1 MRVMHRPIP
10 FDAFSVC
17 PSSLPEMLPKK
28 SLKSLLAP
36 FERNA
41 VLAPRL
47 PAWRSSLVVALL
59 SLAFAALALRAL
71 WVQIIEHDFHA
82 AQGQKRHRL
91 TLELDAMRGQIV
103 DRNGSLL
110 AVSLATYEIWAEPQ
124 RVERS
129 AYAALA
135 QSLAVPVPELE
146 KHLASER
153 AFVLLKRDVDLQ
165 TANRIM
171 RLGLTGVTQ
180 IAVSKRFY
188 PEGDSVAHVVGFT
201 GLDDNGQEGVELA
214 ANTALN
220 GQAGARDV
228 IRDRLG
234 RIVHELGPPV
244 PARHGETVRLTIDRR
259 IQQLAYVQLQ
269 AALARHGA
277 QAGSAIVL
285 DARNGEI
292 LALANAPSFDPNRQA
307 QRAGRAL
314 RNRALTDTFEP
325 GSTIKPLAVALAL
338 DAGTV
343 LPTTR
348 VDTAPGHYTIGR
360 NTIHDTSNHGT
371 ITIADALAKSSNV
384 AMAKLALNMPAE
396 RIWGKYR
403 EYGIGLAPP
412 LPFPGVAAG
421 KLRPWKS
428 WRPIE
433 QATMAYGY
441 GLSTSLLQIAQA
453 YTAFAGDGTLRPATL
468 IAGGSASSSASS
480 SDTPPASSG
489 RRVTTP
495 GTAAAIRDMLE
506 AAAAPGGTAQAA
518 RIEGYRV
525 GGKTGTAWKHVG
537 TGYAKGKYRS
547 LFVGIAPIDAPRI
560 IVAVMIDEPVG
571 GAFYGGKVAAPVFA
585 SIAGGA
591 LHLLGVPPD
600 I

>member
-1 MRVMHRPIP
+1 
-10 FDAFSVC
+10 
-17 PSSLPEMLPKK
+17 MLPKK
-28 SLKSLLAP
+28 SLKPPLAP

-59 SLAFAALALRAL
+59 SLAFAALLSRAL
-71 WVQIIEHDFHA
+71 WVQIVEHDFYA

-110 AVSLATYEIWAEPQ
+110 AVSLTTYEIWAEPE
-124 RVERS
+124 RVELS
-129 AYAALA
+129 AYAVLA
-135 QSLAVPVPELE
+135 QSLSIPMSELE
-146 KHLASER
+146 KRLASER

-165 TANRIM
+165 TANEIA
-171 RLGLTGVTQ
+171 RLALAGVTQ
-180 IAVSKRFY
+180 VAASKRFY

-201 GLDDNGQEGVELA
+201 GTDNNGLEGVELA
-214 ANTALN
+214 ANATLN

-234 RIVHELGPPV
+234 RIVHELGPLV
-244 PARHGETVRLTIDRR
+244 PAHHGETVRLTIDRR
-259 IQQLAYVQLQ
+259 IQQLAYAQLQ
-269 AALARHGA
+269 AALAQHDA
-277 QAGSAIVL
+277 QAGSAVVL

-307 QRAGRAL
+307 HRTGRAL

-338 DAGTV
+338 DAGKV

-360 NTIHDTSNHGT
+360 NAIHDTSNHGT
-371 ITIADALAKSSNV
+371 ITIADALIKSSNV

-396 RIWGKYR
+396 RIWDKYR

-412 LPFPGVAAG
+412 LPFPGVAPG
-421 KLRPWKS
+421 KLRPWQS

-453 YTAFAGDGTLRPATL
+453 YTAFAGDGTLRPVTL
-468 IAGGSASSSASS
+468 IASGNASSSASS
-480 SDTPPASSG
+480 VDPLPAPTG
-489 RRVTTP
+489 PRVTTP
-495 GTAAAIRDMLE
+495 KTAAAIREMLE
-506 AAAAPGGTAQAA
+506 AAAAPGGTARAA
-518 RIEGYRV
+518 RIKGYRV

-547 LFVGIAPIDAPRI
+547 LFVGMAPIDAPRV
-560 IVAVMIDEPVG
+560 IVAVMIDEPKG
-571 GAFYGGKVAAPVFA
+571 GAFYGGRVAAPVFA

-591 LHLLGVPPD
+591 LHLLGVPPN

>member
-1 MRVMHRPIP
+1 
-10 FDAFSVC
+10 
-17 PSSLPEMLPKK
+17 MLPKK
-28 SLKSLLAP
+28 PLKPPLAP
-36 FERNA
+36 FEKNA
-41 VLAPRL
+41 VLAPHL

-59 SLAFAALALRAL
+59 SLAFAALVLRAL
-71 WVQIIEHDFHA
+71 WVQIVEHDFHA

-129 AYAALA
+129 AYAVLA
-135 QSLAVPVPELE
+135 QSLAVPVPDLE
-146 KHLASER
+146 KRMASGR

-165 TANRIM
+165 TANGIA
-171 RLGLTGVTQ
+171 RLGLAGVTQ
-180 IAVSKRFY
+180 ISASTRFY
-188 PEGDSVAHVVGFT
+188 PEGDSIAHVVGFT
-201 GLDDNGQEGVELA
+201 GVDDNGQEGVELA

-244 PARHGETVRLTIDRR
+244 PARHGSTVRLTIDRR
-259 IQQLAYVQLQ
+259 IQQLAYAQLQ
-269 AALARHGA
+269 AALAQHGA

-307 QRAGRAL
+307 QRTGRAL

-338 DAGTV
+338 DAGSV

-371 ITIADALAKSSNV
+371 ITIADAVAKSSNV
-384 AMAKLALNMPAE
+384 AMAKLALSLPAE

-421 KLRPWKS
+421 KLRPWQS

-453 YTAFAGDGTLRPATL
+453 YTAFAGDGTLHPATL
-468 IAGGSASSSASS
+468 IAGGSASSFDSSFASS
-480 SDTPPASSG
+480 IDKLPAPTG
-489 RRVTTP
+489 PRVTTP
-495 GTAAAIRDMLE
+495 ETAAAIRNMLE
-506 AAAAPGGTAQAA
+506 AAAAPGGTARAA

-525 GGKTGTAWKHVG
+525 GGKTGTAWKHAG
-537 TGYAKGKYRS
+537 TGYVKGKYRS
-547 LFVGIAPIDAPRI
+547 LFVGMAPIDAPRI
-560 IVAVMIDEPVG
+560 IVAVMIDEPVRG
-571 GAFYGGKVAAPVFA
+571 TYYAGKVAAPVFSA
-585 SIAGGA
+585 IAGGA

>member
-1 MRVMHRPIP
+1 MPYPSPIP
-10 FDAFSVC
+10 
-17 PSSLPEMLPKK
+17 EMPPKK
-28 SLKSLLAP
+28 PLKSLFAP
-36 FERNA
+36 FEKNA
-41 VLAPRL
+41 VIAPRL

-71 WVQIIEHDFHA
+71 WVQIVEHDFHA

-91 TLELDAMRGQIV
+91 TLELDAMRGEIV

-110 AVSLATYEIWAEPQ
+110 AVSLATYEIWAEPR
-124 RVERS
+124 RVERP
-129 AYAALA
+129 AYAVLA
-135 QSLAVPVPELE
+135 QSLAIPVSELE
-146 KHLASER
+146 KRLASER
-153 AFVLLKRDVDLQ
+153 DFVLLKRDVDLQ
-165 TANRIM
+165 TANGIA
-171 RLGLTGVTQ
+171 RLALSGVTQ
-180 IAVSKRFY
+180 AAASKRFY

-201 GLDDNGQEGVELA
+201 GFDDNGQEGVELA

-220 GQAGARDV
+220 GKAGARDV

-234 RIVHELGPPV
+234 RIVHELGPLA

-259 IQQLAYVQLQ
+259 IQQLAYSQLQ
-269 AALARHGA
+269 AALAQHGA
-277 QAGSAIVL
+277 QSGSAVVL

-292 LALANAPSFDPNRQA
+292 LALANAPSFDPNLQA
-307 QRAGRAL
+307 QRTGRAL

-338 DAGTV
+338 DAGNV

-371 ITIADALAKSSNV
+371 ITIADAVAKSSNV
-384 AMAKLALNMPAE
+384 AMAKLALNLPAE
-396 RIWGKYR
+396 RIWGKYQ
-403 EYGIGLAPP
+403 EYGIGHAPP

-421 KLRPWKS
+421 KLRPWQS

-453 YTAFAGDGTLRPATL
+453 YTAFAGDGRLRPVTL
-468 IAGGSASSSASS
+468 IAGGGASSFASSASS
-480 SDTPPASSG
+480 FDSSIDTLSMPTAPRVITPA
-489 RRVTTP
+489 
-495 GTAAAIRDMLE
+495 TAAAIRDMLE
-506 AAAAPGGTAQAA
+506 AAAAKGGTAQAA

-571 GAFYGGKVAAPVFA
+571 GAFYGGRVAAPVFA